1 MLVLAASILM
11 RYLNMYDLVIVGG
24 GPSGASAGR
33 IAGKK
38 GLSTLLL
45 EKENFPRYKPCGG
58 ALSSYGLS
66 CLDFKLPESVI
77 EKSIP
82 NVRIHFRDLFVEGR
96 KEDNLAVLISRKVFD
111 NFLLEKAKE
120 TGIEIHT
127 GEKVLDCIERED
139 CVEVKTPDN
148 TYLGRF
154 VLIAEG
160 SGGSLKYKVR
170 SKDRRIEYCLGL
182 VSEIPDEDEAIRNR
196 LPDTIDLYFGITKGG
211 YGWIFP
217 HAGYYSVG
225 VVGTA
230 QYFKHP
236 KGVMLDFLQEN
247 GFSGSFPIRS
257 HIIPV
262 GGIKRK
268 TVNSRLLLSGD
279 AAGFVDA
286 FSGEG
291 MAYAIRSGQ
300 LAAEAVADV
309 VMYDRKLSNIKKYES
324 SCRQELGS
332 FLAGSLKLEKVMHS
346 FPEISFKLA
355 VTNRE
360 ILDKYLDEVV
370 INRNY
375 KDYVHWLL
383 LNYCLAEPASKI
395 KSMVVERI
403 DKK

>member
-1 MLVLAASILM
+1 
-11 RYLNMYDLVIVGG
+11 MYDLIIVGG

-33 IAGKK
+33 EAGKK

-45 EKENFPRYKPCGG
+45 EKEDFPRYKPCGG

-77 EKSIP
+77 ERNISK
-82 NVRIHFRDLFVEGR
+82 VRVHFRDRFVEGM
-96 KEDNLAVLISRKVFD
+96 KESNLALLISRKVFD
-111 NFLLEKAKE
+111 NYLLEKARE
-120 TGIEIHT
+120 TGIEVHT
-127 GEKVLDCIERED
+127 GEKVLDCFEKED
-139 CVEVKTPDN
+139 CVEVRTTDN

-160 SGGSLKYKVR
+160 SGGVLKYKVR
-170 SKDRRIEYCLGL
+170 PRDNRTEYCLGL
-182 VSEIPDEDEAIRNR
+182 VSEISDEDETIRSR
-196 LPDTIDLYFGITKGG
+196 LPGTIDIHFGIAQGG

-217 HAGYYSVG
+217 HAGYYSAG

-230 QYFKHP
+230 QYLEHP
-236 KGVMLDFLQEN
+236 KRVMLDFLQEN
-247 GFSGSFPIRS
+247 GFSGSFPVHS

-262 GGIKRK
+262 GGVKRK

-286 FSGEG
+286 FLGEG

-300 LAAEAVADV
+300 LAAETVADL
-309 VMYDRKLSNIKKYES
+309 VMYDLKLNRLKVYES
-324 SCRQELGS
+324 ACRQEFGNY
-332 FLAGSLKLEKVMHS
+332 LASSLKLEKIMHR
-346 FPEISFKLA
+346 FPETSFKLA

-370 INRNY
+370 TNRNY
-375 KDYVHWLL
+375 KDYIRWLL
-383 LNYCLAEPASKI
+383 LNFCLAEPVSMI
-395 KSMVVERI
+395 KSLTLEGA
-403 DKK
+403 DKN